1 MIIHECEICGFPI
14 KGEVFCMFFISNDE
28 LLKGLSSRGG
38 SKKKIPEVCG
48 GCKKLV
54 EKILT
59 VRKEGLA
66 KLTKEL
72 EDMYKLSL

>member
-1 MIIHECEICGFPI
+1 MIIHECEVCGVPI
-14 KGEVFCMFFISNDE
+14 KGEVYSLFFISNDE
-28 LLKGLSSRGG
+28 LLKGMSSRGNP
-38 SKKKIPEVCG
+38 KKKIPEVCG

-54 EKILT
+54 EKILI

-72 EDMYKLSL
+72 EEMYKLSL